1 MSQAQTPQAVA
12 DLTRQNDYLKTRNA
26 QLQDDVV
33 SLGAENTRLREELER
48 IMGRR
53 AARLTP
59 NPISGGQ

>member
-1 MSQAQTPQAVA
+1 MSQAPTSQGMA

-26 QLQDDVV
+26 QLQDDVA

-53 AARLTP
+53 AARQAP
-59 NPISGGQ
+59 NPMSGGQ